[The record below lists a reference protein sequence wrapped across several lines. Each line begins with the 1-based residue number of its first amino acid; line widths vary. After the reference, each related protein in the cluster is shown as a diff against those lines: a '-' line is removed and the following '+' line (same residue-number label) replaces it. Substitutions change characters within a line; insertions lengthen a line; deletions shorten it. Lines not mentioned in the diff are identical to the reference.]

1 MAPVRAGGVLLLL
14 GCCFVLHIPPSAG
27 QGSDCTCNM
36 TNSRCDES
44 GICRCDPGWGGEHCD
59 RCVLMPGCVHGSCQ
73 QPWQCT
79 CEPGWGGRFCDK
91 DLSVCSSQQPCQNGA
106 TCTMKDNGDFTCL
119 CPQGFHGRLC
129 QRRSGPCHQSRSPC
143 KNGGLCED
151 ADGFA
156 AELSCRCLAGFTGPR
171 CETDIDDCRMKPCA
185 NNAVCLDGINRF
197 SCVCPGGFTGRFC
210 TVNLDDCASRPCL
223 NGGRCLDLA
232 GGFRCICQLGFM
244 GNTCDTSLSS
254 NWTTRGEKGKG
265 KRSSNMTH
273 HGNRLMKV
281 TVSDRGGAGLS
292 DVQLIVV
299 VVLGAVTLAVV
310 ALTTGLV
317 LWGRC
322 RNCSST
328 PSWSRTRS
336 QGAERSRRRGRSEA
350 QQCQISVL
358 NSEPQKK
365 SNMEAV

>member
-1 MAPVRAGGVLLLL
+1 MSHWAEAPGKTQDTCVEAALTIQSSPPVTFIVPLCFFLHFPAVL
-14 GCCFVLHIPPSAG
+14 S
-27 QGSDCTCNM
+27 
-36 TNSRCDES
+36 
-44 GICRCDPGWGGEHCD
+44 RCDPGWGGEHCD

-79 CEPGWGGRFCDK
+79 CEPGWGGR
-91 DLSVCSSQQPCQNGA
+91 VCSSQQPCQNGA

-185 NNAVCLDGINRF
+185 NDAVCLDGINRF

-310 ALTTGLV
+310 ATPVPELTGWSGWFPPGPAPPGFYWTPRRPPASQQSDHLAAEPEPEV
-317 LWGRC
+317 WG
-322 RNCSST
+322 
-328 PSWSRTRS
+328 
-336 QGAERSRRRGRSEA
+336 
-350 QQCQISVL
+350 
-358 NSEPQKK
+358 
-365 SNMEAV
+365 

>member
-1 MAPVRAGGVLLLL
+1 
-14 GCCFVLHIPPSAG
+14 
-27 QGSDCTCNM
+27 
-36 TNSRCDES
+36 
-44 GICRCDPGWGGEHCD
+44 
-59 RCVLMPGCVHGSCQ
+59 
-73 QPWQCT
+73 
-79 CEPGWGGRFCDK
+79 
-91 DLSVCSSQQPCQNGA
+91 
-106 TCTMKDNGDFTCL
+106 
-119 CPQGFHGRLC
+119 
-129 QRRSGPCHQSRSPC
+129 
-143 KNGGLCED
+143 
-151 ADGFA
+151 
-156 AELSCRCLAGFTGPR
+156 
-171 CETDIDDCRMKPCA
+171 MKPCA
-185 NNAVCLDGINRF
+185 NDAVCLDGINRF